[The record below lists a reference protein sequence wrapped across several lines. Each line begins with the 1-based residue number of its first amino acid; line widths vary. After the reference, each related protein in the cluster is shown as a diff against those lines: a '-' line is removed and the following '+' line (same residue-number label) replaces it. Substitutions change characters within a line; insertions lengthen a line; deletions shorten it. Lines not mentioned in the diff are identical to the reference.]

1 MEITRVNLVYFSPT
15 QTTRKTLRAMAS
27 AFSVEVKEY
36 DVTTNREIEI
46 PVFGADELVIAGV
59 PVYGGRI
66 PLLVEPFFQGLK
78 ANGTP
83 AAVVGVYGN
92 RHYDDAVL
100 ELADYL
106 REDGFVVCAGAACLA
121 EHSFGHEIATGRPDA
136 RSSARLC
143 ARSWKLLKMPVSSLL
158 RRSRATVLTRPEV
171 LLPTPQLPRPLTP
184 ASSAASAS
192 RTALLASSIRQIPA
206 TSPMYPSASAASA
219 A

>member
-27 AFSVEVKEY
+27 VFSVEVKEY
-36 DVTTNREIEI
+36 DITLNREIEV

-66 PLLVEPFFQGLK
+66 PLLVESFFQSLK
-78 ANGTP
+78 ADHTP

-106 REDGFVVCAGAACLA
+106 QADGLCRLRWQLPVWASIPSAMRLPPAVLMLT
-121 EHSFGHEIATGRPDA
+121 IWPRP
-136 RSSARLC
+136 RSSA
-143 ARSWKLLKMPVSSLL
+143 KLFAANWRRQRMLDSSQPPKFL
-158 RRSRATVLTRPEV
+158 ATAIIRPEEP
-171 LLPTPQLPRPLTP
+171 LPTPLLPRPQMLV
-184 ASSAASAS
+184 SSAASV
-192 RTALLASSIRQIPA
+192 
-206 TSPMYPSASAASA
+206 
-219 A
+219 

>member
-106 REDGFVVCAGAACLA
+106 REDGFVVCCWRCLP
-121 EHSFGHEIATGRPDA
+121 GRA
-136 RSSARLC
+136 F
-143 ARSWKLLKMPVSSLL
+143 L
-158 RRSRATVLTRPEV
+158 RT
-171 LLPTPQLPRPLTP
+171 
-184 ASSAASAS
+184 
-192 RTALLASSIRQIPA
+192 
-206 TSPMYPSASAASA
+206 
-219 A
+219 

>member
-136 RSSARLC
+136 EDLAKAKEFGEALRK
-143 ARSWKLLKMPVSSLL
+143 KLEAAEDAGK
-158 RRSRATVLTRPEV
+158 RATVLTRPEV